1 MVFVRALVINKLC
14 VHDVYGLC
22 NDKYISGLAKKNTRI
37 PESYTFVAGFL
48 MGVIGKSSF
57 KEIKGS

>member
-1 MVFVRALVINKLC
+1 MQ
-14 VHDVYGLC
+14 DVYGLC
-22 NDKYISGLAKKNTRI
+22 NDQYISGLAKKNTRI